1 MDAMTSQIIQF
12 SGQGTESESTTMQGG
27 VGKALA
33 TMVPSDVSHTYLNA
47 ISEDAFQAALVSLD
61 DPTWGMGKEQKCGSP
76 VCLVLLFINPSVP
89 LPASER
95 STCVRY
101 PAPPLE
107 QLARGTEAQEST

>member
-61 DPTWGMGKEQKCGSP
+61 DLLGDGKEQKCGSP
-76 VCLVLLFINPSVP
+76 VCLVLLFITPAFLCLQRAVDMCEIPSTTSRT
-89 LPASER
+89 ACER
-95 STCVRY
+95 Y
-101 PAPPLE
+101 
-107 QLARGTEAQEST
+107 